1 MAIIT
6 QITNKIEI
14 MYSGATASGYYN
26 VPLII
31 MESGTTFSG
40 LTLSGIAVCYYFNT
54 LSGVGIQR
62 EKIGQ
67 LKDIAL
73 DCYNRMV

>member
-14 MYSGATASGYYN
+14 MYSGTTSSGFYN
-26 VPLII
+26 IPMIV
-31 MESGTTFSG
+31 MSSGTKFNG
-40 LTLSGIAVCYYFNT
+40 AVLSGIALCFYFNT
-54 LSGVGIQR
+54 TSGIQK
-62 EKIGQ
+62 EKVGQ
-67 LKDIAL
+67 LRDIVL